1 MNLSD
6 HFTLEEA
13 TDSATAERLGLD
25 NTPTPDV
32 LDVMVATAIKMEKV
46 RALLG
51 NKPIKVSS
59 WYRSPAVNKAVG
71 SKSALSQHLVGE
83 AVDFKCPTFGTAAQ
97 VCKYLVDNYPLIQFD
112 QLILE
117 HSWIHISFAILTRK
131 PRGHVL
137 TLLANGTY
145 AIGLTDKLGTPLTEV

>member
-1 MNLSD
+1 MQLSE

-13 TDSATAERLGLD
+13 TESSTADRLGLNND
-25 NTPTPDV
+25 PTPDV
-32 LDVMVATAIKMEKV
+32 LEVMYITALKMEKV

-71 SKSALSQHLVGE
+71 SKSHASQHLVGE
-83 AVDFKCPTFGTAAQ
+83 AVDFKCPSYGTAYQ
-97 VCKYLVDNYPLIQFD
+97 VCKQLIAYNDLLHFD

-117 HSWIHISFAILTRK
+117 HSWIHISFAILSRK
-131 PRGHVL
+131 PRGMVL
-137 TLLANGTY
+137 SLLADGSY
-145 AIGLTDKLGTPLTEV
+145 ATGLTDKLGKPLTGD